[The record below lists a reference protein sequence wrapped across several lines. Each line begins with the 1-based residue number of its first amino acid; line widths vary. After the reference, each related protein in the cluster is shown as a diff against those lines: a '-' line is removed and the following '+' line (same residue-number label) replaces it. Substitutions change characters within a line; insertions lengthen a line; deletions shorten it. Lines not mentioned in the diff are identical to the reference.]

1 MDAAKASALVLANGG
16 RVADYEGWDR
26 VARQS
31 WPVLAVPTTAGSGAE
46 VTYWAVIS
54 DTERRF
60 KFSVGSPLIA
70 PTVALVDPELTVD
83 LPPWLTASTGI
94 DALTHAI
101 ESYTATIAQPLTDA
115 CSITAIEL
123 VAANLREACA
133 NGHNRRAREGMMLA
147 SCLAGISVGIS
158 STAAVHCLSEALGG
172 TYDTPHGVAN
182 AFFLAAVTD
191 FNWIAAPAKYA
202 RIAEALGLRR
212 GAISD
217 IEAARR
223 VGTLIREL
231 IADIGVPLHQV
242 SLQEQDLS
250 HLSKAA
256 MVNLACEVNPR
267 SMTEDDFMAI
277 LLSVKED
284 TSEV

>member
-1 MDAAKASALVLANGG
+1 MSMSFTFQLPTRIEFGHGVSETAGEQLRALGGRHALVVCDPGIRSAGLVDGVLSCLGKAGVASTVFSELSPNPRAAQVDAAVETARSAECDCLVGIGGGSSMDAAKASALVLANGG

-147 SCLAGISVGIS
+147 ELSCRHIRGNLQHGCRA
-158 STAAVHCLSEALGG
+158 LS
-172 TYDTPHGVAN
+172 
-182 AFFLAAVTD
+182 
-191 FNWIAAPAKYA
+191 I
-202 RIAEALGLRR
+202 R
-212 GAISD
+212 GS
-217 IEAARR
+217 R
-223 VGTLIREL
+223 G
-231 IADIGVPLHQV
+231 
-242 SLQEQDLS
+242 DL
-250 HLSKAA
+250 
-256 MVNLACEVNPR
+256 
-267 SMTEDDFMAI
+267 
-277 LLSVKED
+277 
-284 TSEV
+284 

>member
-1 MDAAKASALVLANGG
+1 M
-16 RVADYEGWDR
+16 
-26 VARQS
+26 
-31 WPVLAVPTTAGSGAE
+31 
-46 VTYWAVIS
+46 
-54 DTERRF
+54 
-60 KFSVGSPLIA
+60 
-70 PTVALVDPELTVD
+70 
-83 LPPWLTASTGI
+83 
-94 DALTHAI
+94 
-101 ESYTATIAQPLTDA
+101 
-115 CSITAIEL
+115 
-123 VAANLREACA
+123 
-133 NGHNRRAREGMMLA
+133 
-147 SCLAGISVGIS
+147 
-158 STAAVHCLSEALGG
+158 
-172 TYDTPHGVAN
+172 AN

-231 IADIGVPLHQV
+231 IADIGVPLDQV

-256 MVNLACEVNPR
+256 MANLACEVNPR

-277 LLSVKED
+277 LMSVKED